1 VKLCVLASGSKGN
14 STYVESHGAALII
27 DQGITHRKLVTR
39 LNERG
44 LDPGKVK
51 AILVSHEHSDH
62 VNGVGVTS
70 RALGVPIYA
79 TAGSHANIRDLL
91 NGNETLVTIESGVPF
106 SVGPLEVHPFSVPH
120 DASEPVQYC
129 IRSGAKKIAIA
140 TDIGFASTLVV
151 ERIRDANILVIES
164 NYDVDMLKKGSYP
177 WQLKQRIMGKTGHL
191 SNRNTSELLFNI
203 IRDGSTKIVLAHLSE
218 ENNDPVIA
226 LRTIQE
232 LFDKY
237 ERSIGCLIAASQH
250 EATPVIEV

>member
-1 VKLCVLASGSKGN
+1 M
-14 STYVESHGAALII
+14 YVESHGAALLV

-39 LNERG
+39 LKERD
-44 LDPGKVK
+44 LDPGKVR

-62 VNGVGVTS
+62 VSGVGVTS

-79 TAGSHANIRDLL
+79 TAGSHANMQNLL
-91 NGNETLVTIESGVPF
+91 DGTETVVIIESGVPF
-106 SVGPLEVHPFSVPH
+106 SIGPLEVHPFSVPH
-120 DASEPVQYC
+120 DATEPVQYC

-151 ERIRDANILVIES
+151 ERIKDADILVIEA
-164 NYDVDMLKKGSYP
+164 NYDVEMLKKGSYP

-218 ENNDPVIA
+218 ENNHPEIA
-226 LRTIQE
+226 IRTVQE

-237 ERSIGCLIAASQH
+237 ERSIGCLIAASQY
-250 EATPVIEV
+250 EATPVLDA